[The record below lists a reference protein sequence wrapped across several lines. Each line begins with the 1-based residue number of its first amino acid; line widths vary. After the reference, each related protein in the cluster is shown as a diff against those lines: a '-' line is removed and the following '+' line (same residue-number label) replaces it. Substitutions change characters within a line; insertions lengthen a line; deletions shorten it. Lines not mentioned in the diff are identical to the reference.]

1 MTFRAGFMV
10 LNVVV
15 VYRME
20 HAQTG
25 EGEVPQDLFFGVSI
39 EEINN
44 ATMRSSTRFIFWCFH

>member
-1 MTFRAGFMV
+1 VHGFSLFWSIMTFRAGFMV

-25 EGEVPQDLFFGVSI
+25 EGEVPQD
-39 EEINN
+39 
-44 ATMRSSTRFIFWCFH
+44 FIFWCFH